1 MKLSMW
7 MIANRLSEFS
17 MDLNIREEAPAILR
31 SARRVYSTN
40 CVHVYQ
46 EGSHVVCAGEGD
58 SIRIHNL
65 SLAEGFEIIQ
75 GIFDFYE
82 DWSEAMEQEIRAR
95 NYQRVVDIAWQ
106 VFQNPLLLMDGN
118 SRALGLTRQYP
129 VKSMDSEWE
138 YVSTYGYSSANGT
151 QQLNAAATSNMVFLR
166 HGLQPFGCVNTD
178 TVMYGGVSYG
188 MYCDDA
194 FCGRITVLEKD
205 RKLNRGDYQLLEY
218 IGVRL
223 EPVLGHSFAR
233 DMMSNINVFHQ
244 LLFQQPYDQTDLEF
258 QLQYQNWKQDDVYSL
273 AMLEISP
280 ASGRGDV
287 EQDTNIMMHV
297 IMSQTHGCVV
307 LRRQRSLLIMSNR
320 YLAADSG
327 MRLFF
332 QSLRNGN
339 PIKVSFSLPC
349 RGIENAGLLY
359 KQAVYAMDAGKRE
372 HPKAYFYDCFQYA
385 VEYILEAATLKEAVR
400 ACMPTVYR
408 LWELEQQG
416 GTEQFQ
422 TLKVFLEN
430 ERSVSKTS
438 EALFTHRNT
447 VIYRLKKIEEVL
459 KHSLDD
465 PYVRQYCR
473 LSIQVLELY
482 HKRYPN
488 GE

>member
-7 MIANRLSEFS
+7 MIANRLSDFS
-17 MDLNIREEAPAILR
+17 MDLQIRPNAPVLLR

-46 EGSHVVCAGEGD
+46 DGDSVVCAGEGD
-58 SIRIHNL
+58 FIRLYNV
-65 SLAEGFEIIQ
+65 SLAEGFEIVQ
-75 GIFDFYE
+75 SIFDFYE
-82 DWSEAMEQEIRAR
+82 DWSENLDQVIRR
-95 NYQRVVDIAWQ
+95 RDYQKVVEVLWQ
-106 VFQNPLLLMDGN
+106 VFHNPLAMFDGN
-118 SRALGLTRQYP
+118 NRVLGLTKHYTPQEL
-129 VKSMDSEWE
+129 DQEWE
-138 YVSTYGYSSANGT
+138 YISDHGYSSPNGIRRLGTPAIHGLVPFSGT
-151 QQLNAAATSNMVFLR
+151 QFEPALL
-166 HGLQPFGCVNTD
+166 
-178 TVMYGGVSYG
+178 GGISYG
-188 MYCDDA
+188 MFCDTN
-194 FCGRITVLEKD
+194 FCGRLTLLEKE
-205 RKLNRGDYQLLEY
+205 RTLNPGDNQLLEY
-218 IGVRL
+218 VAIRL
-223 EPVLGHSFAR
+223 EPVLGHSFTR
-233 DMMSNINVFHQ
+233 DMMNNLNVFHQ
-244 LLFQQPYDQTDLEF
+244 LLFSQPYDQTDLDF
-258 QLQYQNWKQDDVYSL
+258 QLQYQNWRRDDVYSL
-273 AMLEISP
+273 AVLEITPS
-280 ASGRGDV
+280 SSRGNV
-287 EQDTNIMMHV
+287 EQDTNIVMHV
-297 IMSQTHGCVV
+297 VMSQAHGCVV
-307 LRRQRSLLIMSNR
+307 LRRQSSLLILTNR
-320 YLAADSG
+320 YLAGDSG

-339 PIKVSFSLPC
+339 PLKVSFSLPC

-359 KQAVYAMDAGKRE
+359 KQALYAMEVGKRE

-385 VEYILEAATLKEAVR
+385 VDYILEAASLKEAVR

-408 LWELEQQG
+408 LWEMEQQN

-447 VIYRLKKIEEVL
+447 VIYRLKKIEEIL

-473 LSIQVLELY
+473 LSILVLELY

>member
-7 MIANRLSEFS
+7 MIANRLTDFS
-17 MDLNIREEAPAILR
+17 MDLRIREDAPVILR

-46 EGSHVVCAGEGD
+46 DGKSVVCAGEGD
-58 SIRIHNL
+58 FIRLHNI

-75 GIFDFYE
+75 SIFDFYE
-82 DWSEAMEQEIRAR
+82 DWAEALEQEIRKR
-95 NYQRVVDIAWQ
+95 DYQRVVEVAWQ
-106 VFQNPLLLMDGN
+106 MFHNPMLMMDGN
-118 SRALGLTRQYP
+118 GRVLGLTRQYP
-129 VKSMDSEWE
+129 ADSVDGEWE
-138 YVSTYGYSSANGT
+138 YVSTYGYGSVNVT
-151 QQLNAAATSNMVFLR
+151 QQAGQALTGRGLR
-166 HGLQPFGCVNTD
+166 LLPGRQSETAV
-178 TVMYGGVSYG
+178 YGGAYYG
-188 MYCDDA
+188 MYSDKV
-194 FCGRITVLEKD
+194 FCGRLTVLEKD
-205 RKLNRGDYQLLEY
+205 GKLNRGHYQLLEY
-218 IGVRL
+218 IGLHL
-223 EPVLGHSFAR
+223 EPVLGHSYAR
-233 DMMSNINVFHQ
+233 DMMSNVNVFHQ
-244 LLFQQPYDQTDLEF
+244 LLFSQPYDQTDLDF
-258 QLQYQNWKQDDVYSL
+258 QLQYQNWKRDDVFSL
-273 AMLEISP
+273 AVLEISP
-280 ASGRGDV
+280 SSSRGDV
-287 EQDTNIMMHV
+287 EQDTNIIMHV
-297 IMSQTHGCVV
+297 IMSQTHGCAV
-307 LRRQRSLLIMSNR
+307 LRRQNSLLLLANR
-320 YLAADSG
+320 YLAGDSG

-339 PIKVSFSLPC
+339 SIKVSFSLPC

-359 KQAVYAMDAGKRE
+359 KQAAYAMEAGKRE
-372 HPKAYFYDCFQYA
+372 HPKSYFYDCFQYA
-385 VEYILEAATLKEAVR
+385 VDYILESASLKEALR

-408 LWELEQQG
+408 LWEMEQQN

-447 VIYRLKKIEEVL
+447 VIYRLKKIEEIL

-473 LSIQVLELY
+473 LSIQILELY